1 MKKLL
6 NVIFFLI
13 INFTLFS
20 EYNFP
25 YKNPNIATIFG
36 SSTLL
41 TKGIPENIPIWEYI
55 INLPGSKNIPEEF
68 WYNDGFKFSLV
79 PQKKK
84 APLIFLLAGTGA
96 AHNSTRNKL
105 FQRIF
110 YEAGYNVIS
119 ISSPMHSN
127 FILNGSKNRMPGIIY
142 NDSMDVYNIMKE
154 TYNHVKNKIQATEF
168 YVVGYSLGATEAG
181 MVSYIDENEKYFNF
195 KRIYMVNP
203 AVDAYKSAVKLD
215 NFLNFPPDERAEKI
229 ASLLEHILNQIVK
242 ETNPHNP
249 AIDMDTI
256 YRLFTQTNMTE
267 KEMQEVIGT
276 AFRLTAIDLNYI
288 TDTLTGRKVY
298 HTAPAT
304 KFSPMFPAFEKV
316 NFASFEDYVD
326 KIAFPYYKNLYNN
339 NLTLEQLLQKS
350 RLQYIN
356 DYLKNSNKIAV
367 VTNADEL
374 ILDKDDLKYLKNTFG
389 NRIIIYPYG
398 GHCGNMFFSPN
409 IKTMLH
415 FLKEGELK
423 YEE

>member
-1 MKKLL
+1 
-6 NVIFFLI
+6 
-13 INFTLFS
+13 
-20 EYNFP
+20 
-25 YKNPNIATIFG
+25 
-36 SSTLL
+36 
-41 TKGIPENIPIWEYI
+41 
-55 INLPGSKNIPEEF
+55 
-68 WYNDGFKFSLV
+68 
-79 PQKKK
+79 
-84 APLIFLLAGTGA
+84 
-96 AHNSTRNKL
+96 
-105 FQRIF
+105 
-110 YEAGYNVIS
+110 
-119 ISSPMHSN
+119 
-127 FILNGSKNRMPGIIY
+127 MPGIIY

-339 NLTLEQLLQKS
+339 NLTS
-350 RLQYIN
+350 
-356 DYLKNSNKIAV
+356 
-367 VTNADEL
+367 
-374 ILDKDDLKYLKNTFG
+374 
-389 NRIIIYPYG
+389 
-398 GHCGNMFFSPN
+398 
-409 IKTMLH
+409 
-415 FLKEGELK
+415 
-423 YEE
+423 